1 MLESEVY
8 AAQNYDRGMW
18 LLERTKLSDLRRR
31 VVREA
36 TGNTLEIGA
45 GTGANVAHYHA
56 GVNVTAIDIRPAH
69 LASASAKARRRHPK
83 VEFAAACANAQL
95 LPFPDAIFDTVLG
108 TLVFCSIAQPQEA
121 LAEIQR
127 VLRPGGQLIL
137 LEHVR
142 GRNPLMRRLTDWLHP
157 VWIAVQGVCHLNRE
171 TAAAVAEA
179 GFQIDFTSDHA
190 RGVIQVIHA
199 TAPAA

>member
-18 LLERTKLSDLRRR
+18 LLERTKLSSLRRH

-45 GTGANVAHYHA
+45 GTGANVAHYHP
-56 GVNVTAIDIRPAH
+56 GVTVTAVDLRPAH
-69 LASASAKARRRHPK
+69 LTAATSKAHRRHPR
-83 VEFAAACANAQL
+83 VDFAAACANAQQ
-95 LPFPDAIFDTVLG
+95 LPFPDNTFDTVLG

-121 LAEIQR
+121 LAEIRR

-142 GRNPLMRRLTDWLHP
+142 GQTPITRRLTDWLHP
-157 VWIAVQGVCHLNRE
+157 VWIAVQGVCHLNRD
-171 TAAAVAEA
+171 TAATVAEA
-179 GFQIDFTSDHA
+179 GFQIEFTSAHA

-199 TAPAA
+199 TSPGE

>member
-18 LLERTKLSDLRRR
+18 LLERTKLSGLRRR

-45 GTGANVAHYHA
+45 GTGANVAHYLS
-56 GVNVTAIDIRPAH
+56 GVTVTAIDLRPAH
-69 LASASAKARRRHPK
+69 LASATGKAHRRNPK
-83 VEFAAACANAQL
+83 VDFAAACADAQQ
-95 LPFPDAIFDTVLG
+95 LPFPDDTFDTVLG
-108 TLVFCSIAQPQEA
+108 TLVFCSIAHPQEA
-121 LAEIQR
+121 LAEIRR

-142 GRNPLMRRLTDWLHP
+142 GRTPFTRRLTDWLHP

-171 TAAAVAEA
+171 TAAAVTEA
-179 GFQIDFTSDHA
+179 GFQIDFTSNHA

-199 TAPAA
+199 TAPAV